1 MFEFETALDVKSE
14 GNFVNAHKPG
24 LQPGKSGLEN
34 LALKKM
40 FFALKYIDINSS

>member
-1 MFEFETALDVKSE
+1 MLISRDYSLE
-14 GNFVNAHKPG
+14 N
-24 LQPGKSGLEN
+24 LEN

>member
-24 LQPGKSGLEN
+24 LQPGKSGKSGLEKN
-34 LALKKM
+34 VFCVKI
-40 FFALKYIDINSS
+40 Y